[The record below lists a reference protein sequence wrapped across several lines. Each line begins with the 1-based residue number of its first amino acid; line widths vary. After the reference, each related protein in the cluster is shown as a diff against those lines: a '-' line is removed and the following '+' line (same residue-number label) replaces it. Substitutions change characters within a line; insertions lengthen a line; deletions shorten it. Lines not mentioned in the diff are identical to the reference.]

1 MSVCVYI
8 YIYNVCVV
16 LFYFVTG
23 TPQFY
28 DTVCATVNN
37 GKNSGLCL
45 KKLEIETIFI
55 PEIFAD

>member
-1 MSVCVYI
+1 M
-8 YIYNVCVV
+8 CVV